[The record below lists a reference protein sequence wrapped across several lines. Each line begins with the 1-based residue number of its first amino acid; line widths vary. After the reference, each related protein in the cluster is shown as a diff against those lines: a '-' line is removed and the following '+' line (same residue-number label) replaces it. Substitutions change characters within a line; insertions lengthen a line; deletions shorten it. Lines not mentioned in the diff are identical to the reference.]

1 MATELLERLQGHAS
15 DFGCS
20 RELAGVEDLLRE
32 GNGAQRQLMV
42 FEANR
47 DTRELTAEIVAR
59 TSEGA
64 HAALGAANET
74 R

>member
-32 GNGAQRQLMV
+32 GNGAQRQLITG
-42 FEANR
+42 
-47 DTRELTAEIVAR
+47 TRA
-59 TSEGA
+59 S
-64 HAALGAANET
+64 
-74 R
+74 